1 MTDDTAQDAGGMR
14 FAFWSWMTIIVVGL
28 TVMIVLPLAGR

>member
-1 MTDDTAQDAGGMR
+1 MAERRGNRGSMR
-14 FAFWSWMTIIVVGL
+14 MAFWSWMTIIVVGL